1 MADNRQSNN
10 RRIKQNLVEGSRSK
24 QNTKR
29 KKTNLVLNLLIIVVS
44 LLIIG
49 SLYFVLFKTESD
61 PTQQENKTASSN
73 AKKEDADKSN
83 KTSEKKSTSSDEK
96 TTETTQS
103 DDPNV
108 AKVITK
114 DWKPIGT
121 EQTGDHVNSYS
132 STSVDWQEKRKAFSA
147 ATDIPIS
154 NTSLWFVEQGADPAT
169 QAIGTL
175 STKENPD
182 KAYRVY
188 ITWVDGEG
196 WQPTKVE
203 ELKTNDKR

>member
-1 MADNRQSNN
+1 MADKRQSNN
-10 RRIKQNLVEGSRSK
+10 RRIKQNLVEGSRSQ

-29 KKTNLVLNLLIIVVS
+29 KKTNLVLNVLIIVVS

-61 PTQQENKTASSN
+61 PTQQDNKTASSTE
-73 AKKEDADKSN
+73 KKEDAAKST
-83 KTSEKKSTSSDEK
+83 KSSEKEKDSSDDK
-96 TTETTQS
+96 TTES

>member
-1 MADNRQSNN
+1 MQMADNRQSNN
-10 RRIKQNLVEGSRSK
+10 RRIKQNMVEGSRSQ

-29 KKTNLVLNLLIIVVS
+29 KKTNLILNILIIVVS

-61 PTQQENKTASSN
+61 PADQPNQTAFST
-73 AKKEDADKSN
+73 AKKEDAAKSN
-83 KTSEKKSTSSDEK
+83 KASKKEKAAKD
-96 TTETTQS
+96 TTETTDS

-114 DWKPIGT
+114 DWEPIGT
-121 EQTGDHVNSYS
+121 EQTGEHVNSYS
-132 STSVDWQEKRKAFSA
+132 STSVDWQEKRKAFSL
-147 ATDIPIS
+147 ATDIPIE

-175 STKENPD
+175 STKETPD